1 MKKVKKLSRI
11 LVLVSWYSLLTVLF
25 YSAFCCLLIVIN
37 LMTKRQYSI
46 SVIPQSTIPFFS
58 LIPTV
63 VYISVIIFERKIQ
76 NDYEKDQH
84 SRKRSK

>member
-1 MKKVKKLSRI
+1 MVLITNRI
-11 LVLVSWYSLLTVLF
+11 ILFSLLLF
-25 YSAFCCLLIVIN
+25 ANCYKFDDKAAIFYFRYS
-37 LMTKRQYSI
+37 SI
-46 SVIPQSTIPFFS
+46 YDTIFS

-63 VYISVIIFERKIQ
+63 VYISVIIFGRKIQ